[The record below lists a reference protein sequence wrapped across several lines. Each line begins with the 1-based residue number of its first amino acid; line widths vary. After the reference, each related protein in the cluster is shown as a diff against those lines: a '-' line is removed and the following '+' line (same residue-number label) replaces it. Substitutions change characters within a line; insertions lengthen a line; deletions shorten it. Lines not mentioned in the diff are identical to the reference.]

1 MAPRACG
8 LRALEALHREVYGAR
23 SPHFP
28 VAPRTAGQEYT
39 GTVPTPSQSCPCV
52 LTARCCCPG
61 ARVAPLC
68 PRPLR
73 ASAGLAEPVVA
84 PWLTHTPRSPV
95 SLMSSALN
103 LTDSSSPRPDAA
115 PPSAALHRHPE
126 IALHLQHSLL
136 PIGPF
141 CSHSPAVLPPQGCSA
156 QTEPGD
162 QSPW

>member
-8 LRALEALHREVYGAR
+8 LRALEALHREVYRAR

-68 PRPLR
+68 PRPLW
-73 ASAGLAEPVVA
+73 ASAGLAQPVVA
-84 PWLTHTPRSPV
+84 PWLTAPPRSPV
-95 SLMSSALN
+95 SLTSSALN

-115 PPSAALHRHPE
+115 PP
-126 IALHLQHSLL
+126 
-136 PIGPF
+136 F
-141 CSHSPAVLPPQGCSA
+141 CCSPPSPRDCPPSSA
-156 QTEPGD
+156 QPPADRPLLCPQPSCAPTAGLLCPDGA
-162 QSPW
+162 W